1 MIVVTIV
8 VVVDTNVVVVVVTA
22 ASLST
27 PNIDDLCEEA
37 SDEILGVESDVNSVS
52 EMSCDQMSSRQA
64 VSVVDLDVAV
74 LQADDDVVFVDLEVE
89 HFGVAVAGM
98 NRSVI

>member
-27 PNIDDLCEEA
+27 PNIDDLFEEA
-37 SDEILGVESDVNSVS
+37 SDEILGVEADVNSVS

-98 NRSVI
+98 NRSVK

>member
-1 MIVVTIV
+1 MIVVD
-8 VVVDTNVVVVVVTA
+8 VDTNVVVVVVVIIA

-27 PNIDDLCEEA
+27 PNIDNLFEEA

-98 NRSVI
+98 NRSVK